1 MKNKNKWIAAL
12 AALSFIFVGNVS
24 AQSVQPSEKDMYLAL
39 DTIKLEDVVVSSL
52 KIDKKLAQTP
62 ANLSIVNSLDYKR
75 SSSFTTADILSKEPG
90 IAMSSDGMWSKGLN
104 VRGLGEDRMVT
115 LIDGNRVETATDL
128 TASLSMID
136 VNDIERVEVIKGAQS
151 VLYGSGAMG
160 GIVNVITK
168 DGYFADKAYV
178 HGSLL
183 GGYNTVNNS
192 HSEYLSVMTGAKRWY
207 LKLNASYA
215 QADDVM
221 TPEGLLEN
229 SSFKSN
235 NLSAKLGIKPFKNH
249 VFKFQ
254 FQRNWSNDVGIPGGA
269 AFAPKATADYK
280 DIGRMLFDASY
291 EIRNI
296 TDKFTSLKLSAYS
309 QEIVRNVEMR
319 PNSQTVETMPNGS
332 TKITTPQLVT
342 PNGIHKTKG
351 AQLQGVW
358 DFSDNNTL
366 IAGID
371 VWRRDVETTRTKYVN
386 VTVLKPN
393 GDTAMV
399 NHVERHET
407 PIPNSSFTSAGVFVQ
422 DEMRLLNDKLILN
435 IGGRLDG
442 IIVENE
448 ECHDVDYIIQNGNQN
463 NNPAGQ
469 RITFEAN
476 KTTDI
481 TWSANAGAIYEIAKN
496 TDVVLNLARSYRAP
510 SLEERFKYIDLG
522 AYVQLGNQ
530 DLKPEDG
537 YFADLGLRYWGDR
550 LQVEG
555 SAFVNRIT
563 NMIVDAPGEF
573 IYNTTDGTTDTLPAL
588 IASNVSKALL
598 YGFEVDGSWMFAR
611 NFFADFSGS
620 YTVGRDTENDT
631 YLPLIPP
638 FSARLGVTYNNPK
651 YGAAS
656 LSLLAAS
663 KQEKI
668 ADGEIPTDGYCRLD
682 FSINSKVFSF
692 GRCGLQLF
700 GGVDNITNT
709 AYVNHLS
716 TNRGDI
722 RFEPG
727 RNFYIRANFTF

>member
-1 MKNKNKWIAAL
+1 MIKKKWIAAI
-12 AALSFIFVGNVS
+12 AATALIFAGKVN
-24 AQSVQPSEKDMYLAL
+24 AQMQHSESDMYHFAL
-39 DTIKLEDVVVSSL
+39 DTLKLEDVVVSSL
-52 KIDKKLAQTP
+52 KVDKKLAETP
-62 ANLSIVNSLDYKR
+62 ANLSIINSLDFKR
-75 SSSFTTADILSKEPG
+75 NSSFTTADVLSKEPG

-183 GGYNTVNNS
+183 GGFNSVNKS

-207 LKLNASYA
+207 LKLNASYS

-221 TPEGLLEN
+221 TPEGVLNN
-229 SSFKSN
+229 SSFTTN
-235 NLSAKLGIKPFKNH
+235 NISAKLGLKPFKNH
-249 VFKFQ
+249 IFKFQ

-269 AFAPKATADYK
+269 AFAPTATADYK
-280 DIGRMLFDASY
+280 DIGRLLFDGSY
-291 EIRNI
+291 EIKNI
-296 TDKFTSLKLSAYS
+296 TEMFTSLKLSAYS
-309 QEIVRNVEMR
+309 QEIIRNVEMR
-319 PNSQTVETMPNGS
+319 PNSRTIDSMPDG
-332 TKITTPQLVT
+332 KVKTTAPQLVT

-351 AQLQGVW
+351 AQLQTVF
-358 DFSDNNTL
+358 DFSDNNTF

-371 VWRRDVETTRTKYVN
+371 VWRRDVETTRTKFVN
-386 VTVLKPN
+386 VTVHKPN
-393 GDTAMV
+393 GEIA
-399 NHVERHET
+399 NENKVERHET
-407 PIPNSSFTSAGVFVQ
+407 PIPNSSFTSAGLFVQ
-422 DEMRLLNDKLILN
+422 DEMRLLNDRLILN

-448 ECHDVDYIIQNGNQN
+448 ECHDVDYIIQNGKKND
-463 NNPAGQ
+463 NPPGQ
-469 RITFEAN
+469 RITYQAD
-476 KTTDI
+476 KTHDI
-481 TWSANAGAIYEIAKN
+481 TWSANAGAIYNMFRN
-496 TDVVLNLARSYRAP
+496 TDLVVNVARSYRAP

-537 YFADLGLRYWGDR
+537 YFADLGVRYWGNR

-563 NMIVDAPGEF
+563 NMIVEAPGEF
-573 IYNTTDGTTDTLPAL
+573 IYNTTDGKSDTLPAL

-598 YGFEVDGSWMFAR
+598 YGFEIDGSWMFAR
-611 NFFADFSGS
+611 NFYADFSGS
-620 YTVGRDTENDT
+620 YTIGKDTENDT

-638 FSARLGVTYNNPK
+638 FSGRLGLTYNYPK
-651 YGAAS
+651 VGSVSVS
-656 LSLLAAS
+656 LFAAS
-663 KQEKI
+663 KQDKI
-668 ADGEIPTDGYCRLD
+668 AEGEIPTDGYCRLD
-682 FSINSKVFSF
+682 MALSTKVFNF
-692 GRCGLQLF
+692 GRCGLQIF
-700 GGVDNITNT
+700 GGIDNITNT

-722 RFEPG
+722 RYEPG